1 MVVTIDFNLRSTDT
15 QFDSFLDINK
25 QSEALEMFKNEF
37 GQSGS
42 NDGSIESG
50 VIGKAHIIAIIFDWD
65 EWLAD
70 QSVSFDRD
78 SFDHNATGTTSM
90 YQGDDDEY
98 EVVIFSDGDECSHFS
113 GDYIEQLEYV
123 LGYSPKANLDK
134 VWMTDEESFPIV
146 FEGDGFDILM
156 APRKKPGEME

>member
-15 QFDSFLDINK
+15 QFESFLDINK
-25 QSEALEMFKNEF
+25 QSEALEMFENQF
-37 GQSGS
+37 GDSRP

-50 VIGKAHIIAIIFDWD
+50 VVGRANIIAIIFDWD

-70 QSVSFDRD
+70 QNVEFDRD
-78 SFDHNATGTTSM
+78 TFDHNPTGTTSM

-98 EVVIFSDGDECSHFS
+98 EVVIFSDGDTCSHYS
-113 GDYIEQLEYV
+113 GDYVEDMEYV

-134 VWMTDEESFPIV
+134 VWMNDEESYPIV
-146 FEGDGFDILM
+146 IEGDGFDILL
-156 APRKKPGEME
+156 APRKKPGELE